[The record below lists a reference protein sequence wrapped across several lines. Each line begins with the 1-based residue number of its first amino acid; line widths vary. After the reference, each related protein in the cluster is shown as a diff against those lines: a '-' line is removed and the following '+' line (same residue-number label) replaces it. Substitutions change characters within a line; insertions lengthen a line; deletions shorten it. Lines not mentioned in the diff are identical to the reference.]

1 MKITKLLFALLA
13 LSISTASFANSDPDY
28 PTVGEEI
35 KALIQ
40 EANIDFKDT
49 DRVLI
54 NFLINSE
61 NKLILI
67 SANDKDNEEKLRSL
81 LDLKNVNWSG
91 EADINT
97 IYTLPIIVK
106 ND

>member
-54 NFLINSE
+54 NFLINSDS
-61 NKLILI
+61 KLII
-67 SANDKDNEEKLRSL
+67 VSTTDRENESSLRSVL
-81 LDLKNVNWSG
+81 NLKKVNKGDL
-91 EADINT
+91 ETNT
-97 IYTLPIIVK
+97 IYTLPIQVK
-106 ND
+106 QM